1 MKDTKKMENK
11 GKAVA
16 AEEKAVSAPAMGEDK
31 AVAKPDLVRVRV
43 RPFRGVGGIGGP
55 GAVKEIPAELAKS
68 LAKDGFVDILKEED
82 K

>member
-1 MKDTKKMENK
+1 MKETKKMENK
-11 GKAVA
+11 GEAVT
-16 AEEKAVSAPAMGEDK
+16 AEEKAVPTPAMDEDK

-55 GAVKEIPAELAKS
+55 GTVKEVPAELAKN
-68 LAKDGFVDILKEED
+68 LAKDGFVDILKED

>member
-16 AEEKAVSAPAMGEDK
+16 AEEKAVSAPAMGE
-31 AVAKPDLVRVRV
+31 KPDLVRVRV

-68 LAKDGFVDILKEED
+68 LAKDGFVDILKEDE
-82 K
+82 